1 MTLGRIL
8 RVETPRVFAPLLGP
22 ARYKGLYGG
31 RGGGKSHHFAEAI
44 VVRSVMRPGLRFAGI
59 REIQRTLSESVK
71 RLVEDKIIYL
81 GVQQY
86 FEVQKSEIKSHGGG
100 LMLFHGMQDHTAESI
115 KSLERMDVSWVEEGQ
130 SLSKRSLDLLRPTIR
145 APGSELWFSWNP
157 SQPTDAVDAFL
168 RSSDPPP
175 DSVVVHCG
183 WQDNPW
189 LPDELRAEIEY
200 DYRIDPNAAAHVW
213 EGEYWARTDAQVLG
227 GKWVVDAFE
236 PKEEW
241 DGPYHGVDWGFSR
254 DPTVLVRLWIFAGT
268 LYVEHEAYG
277 VGVDL
282 GADTSRLFDSVP
294 LARGHILR
302 ADNARPESIS
312 LMRKGGTGWDGWS
325 IVAAPKWAGSV
336 QDGVGHLRGFERIV
350 IHPRCKYAER
360 EARLYSHKVD
370 RLSGDVM
377 PAIDDKHNHIWDAV
391 RYALAPLIRH
401 RKWSLL

>member
-1 MTLGRIL
+1 MTHGTTLRI
-8 RVETPRVFAPLLGP
+8 ETPRVFVPLLAP
-22 ARYKGLYGG
+22 ARYKGAYGG

-44 VVRSVMRPGLRFAGI
+44 VERSVMQPGLRFAGV
-59 REIQRTLSESVK
+59 REIQNTLKESVK
-71 RLVEDKIIYL
+71 RLIEDKIVAL

-86 FEVQKSEIKSHGGG
+86 FEVQKTEIRSHGGG
-100 LMLFHGMQDHTAESI
+100 LMLFQGMQDHTAESI
-115 KSLERMDVSWVEEGQ
+115 KSLEGIDVAWVEEGQ
-130 SLSKRSLDLLRPTIR
+130 SLSARSLKLLRPTIR
-145 APGSELWFSWNP
+145 KSGSELWFSWNP
-157 SQPTDAVDAFL
+157 MRPSDPVDALF
-168 RSSDPPP
+168 RGKEPPP
-175 DSVVVHCG
+175 GAVSVRCSHE
-183 WQDNPW
+183 DNPW
-189 LPDELRAEIEY
+189 LSEELKTEIAY
-200 DYRIDPNAAAHVW
+200 DYRIDPDAAAHIW
-213 EGEYWARTDAQVLG
+213 KGEYWAQTDAQVLH

-254 DPTVLVRLWIFAGT
+254 DPTVLVRLWIFGGT

-312 LMRKGGTGWDGWS
+312 LMRKGGTVWEGWN
-325 IVAAPKWAGSV
+325 IVAAPKWQGSV
-336 QDGVGHLRGFERIV
+336 QDGVGHLRGFERVV

-377 PAIDDKHNHIWDAV
+377 PAIGDKHNHIWDAV
-391 RYALAPLIRH
+391 RYALAPLIRN
-401 RKWSLL
+401 RVWRPL